1 MTQFYSKSKANAVD
15 YTNKHTRN
23 LSPIKFKNKNN
34 FSFLTFREFGR
45 PLCKLT

>member
-1 MTQFYSKSKANAVD
+1 MAQFYSQSKANAGD
-15 YTNKHTRN
+15 YANKHTRN
-23 LSPIKFKNKNN
+23 LSPIKFKNN